1 MKIIIVIALAFFQ
14 SFFLNAQENE
24 ASIKLKKQKS
34 LLQIEKLVNVSLEQS
49 KEVKTENNQI
59 LTNKAT
65 SNNLVLKKVVY
76 KIDINNESNT
86 LINNEQKDFQRK
98 PTTSTIGKKKLISH
112 TPLKPRLISEK
123 SKLELKKLLGLDK

>member
-24 ASIKLKKQKS
+24 ALIKLKKQKS

-59 LTNKAT
+59 LTNKAK
-65 SNNLVLKKVVY
+65 SNNLILKKVVY

-86 LINNEQKDFQRK
+86 LLNNEQKDFQRK
-98 PTTSTIGKKKLISH
+98 STTSTIGKKKLISH